1 MKKKLL
7 TLGAALTL
15 LLALTACSGE
25 TVTQPMD
32 SLKQTPQE
40 AETSKETDTP
50 ERTISGTMLL
60 GGTETSVYLEVSDTE
75 ISFWDNASGGQLLA
89 VAKYP
94 QALPS
99 AADAL
104 KGCDYTDLDED
115 GNSDLTASFA
125 FADGTTASLMWFYAD
140 GGFVYNEEFSLLP
153 GDMSAA
159 GNGE

>member
-7 TLGAALTL
+7 ALGAALTL
-15 LLALTACSGE
+15 LLALTACGGE

-40 AETSKETDTP
+40 AETSKEADTP
-50 ERTISGTMLL
+50 ERTVSGTMLL

-125 FADGTTASLMWFYAD
+125 FADGTTASLMWFYSD

-159 GNGE
+159 GKGE